1 MTANKPDHA
10 GSDLPAELPAE
21 LPADLQALLNPSQT
35 VLFGGAPLAV
45 EELNVKQ
52 TLQLI
57 AMQDQLAGLDW
68 ANLAALAKH
77 SPAVLER
84 VLCIALAVDA
94 ERIGRAKLSELQ
106 AAVSAL
112 LGLNKAFFLEAL
124 RMLTA
129 GAALASEV
137 RAKMAATAMAK
148 EQTSAPAPQPTPA
161 QPAPAG
167 PTPLPG

>member
-10 GSDLPAELPAE
+10 SSDLPAELPAE

-106 AAVSAL
+106 AATSAL

-137 RAKMAATAMAK
+137 RAKMAK
-148 EQTSAPAPQPTPA
+148 QTPEPVPDPVPE
-161 QPAPAG
+161 PAPAG

>member
-1 MTANKPDHA
+1 MTANKPEHA
-10 GSDLPAELPAE
+10 GSGMPAELPAE

-106 AAVSAL
+106 AATSAL

-137 RAKMAATAMAK
+137 RAKMAK
-148 EQTSAPAPQPTPA
+148 QTPEPVPDPV
-161 QPAPAG
+161 PEPVPAG